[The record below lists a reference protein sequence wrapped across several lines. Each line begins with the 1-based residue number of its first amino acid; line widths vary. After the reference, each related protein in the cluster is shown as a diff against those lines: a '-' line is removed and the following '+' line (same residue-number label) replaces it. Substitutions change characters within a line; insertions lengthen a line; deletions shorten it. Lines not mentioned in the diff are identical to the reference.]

1 MDVILEFLKNLTD
14 PQWIVDH
21 GGLFFVLFII
31 FAESGLFFGFF
42 LPGDSLL
49 FIAGMVL
56 ANSLYPFDNAIVNL
70 IFWIITIGLGGII
83 GNYVGY
89 WFGKKSGDFLL
100 QRKDTFFF
108 KKKHIYQ
115 AKEFYDKKGGVAII
129 LARFIPIVR
138 TFVPIVAGL
147 VKMEFKKFS
156 LYNIVGGFLWTS
168 LIITVGYLLGEN
180 VWVKENLEKILIGII
195 LISVA
200 PVFFKIIQSKFKK
213 QPATP

>member
-89 WFGKKSGDFLL
+89 WFGKKSSDFLL